1 MADWLQRQWY
11 RLSVWHLVLMPLS
24 WLFRLLVALRR
35 LAYSTGLF
43 KSFRL
48 SVPVIVVGNITVGG
62 TGKTPLVIWLVQQLQ
77 AVGFKPGVIS
87 RGYGAQNALPL
98 EVTAQSNAQETGDE
112 PLLIASHI
120 DMPVFVCRDRVM
132 AARALLGAHPTCDLL
147 ISDDGLQHYRLQRD
161 IEIAVVDSQRQF
173 GNRRLLPAGPLR
185 EPVSRMQEVDA
196 VVCNGEAV
204 IGYPNTYR
212 MQLRASLLHQVSSPV
227 NTLAADALQGKRLL
241 AVAGIG
247 NPERFFGQLRRMGLA
262 FETRVFP
269 DHHPFQAQDLQTQG
283 IDAILMTEKD
293 AVKCRAFAEAH
304 WWYLPVEAELQDGLL
319 SCILPKLRK

>member
-11 RLSVWHLVLMPLS
+11 RLSVWHLVLIPLS
-24 WLFRLLVALRR
+24 WLFRLLVSARR
-35 LAYSTGLF
+35 LAYRAGLF

-98 EVTAQSNAQETGDE
+98 EVTARSNAQDAGDE
-112 PLLIASHI
+112 PLLIASRI
-120 DMPVFVCRDRVM
+120 GMPVFVCGDRVA
-132 AARALLGAHPTCDLL
+132 AARALLKAYPTCDLL

-161 IEIAVVDSQRQF
+161 VEIAVVDSQRRF
-173 GNRRLLPAGPLR
+173 GNGQLLPAGPMR

-196 VVCNGEAV
+196 VVCNGEALANFP
-204 IGYPNTYR
+204 YTYR
-212 MQLRASLLHQVSSPV
+212 MQLRARLLHQVSSPAS
-227 NTLAADALQGKRLL
+227 TLAVDALQGKRLL

-247 NPERFFGQLRRMGLA
+247 NPERFFGQLRSMGLA
-262 FETRVFP
+262 FEARAFP
-269 DHHPFQAQDLQTQG
+269 DHHPYQAQDLQTQD

-293 AVKCRAFAEAH
+293 AVKCRAFADER

-319 SCILPKLRK
+319 SHIISKLRK